1 MKMRT
6 SKNYKCLLTIFKE
19 ESDRLKKCAAS
30 AKESETVSYYSHMHL
45 YLCALCTDIAA
56 VTLNSRE
63 KELFFKRV
71 QECSSKMCATV
82 GEFYVKS
89 YEKAKGE

>member
-1 MKMRT
+1 MRT
-6 SKNYKCLLTIFKE
+6 SNNYKNLLTIFRE

-45 YLCALCTDIAA
+45 YLCAIFADIATA
-56 VTLNSRE
+56 TLSDKE
-63 KELFFKRV
+63 KSLLCKWIQR
-71 QECSSKMCATV
+71 CSSEMCAIV
-82 GEFYVKS
+82 GNFYVKS